1 MSKRPY
7 QHLPPLEHRPDGSPY
22 RITPPQKRRASGL
35 IRRECCNCEDG
46 NCLALDDGDTCAC
59 PQMISFSVCCKW
71 FRWAV
76 LPLDRTLE
84 AEIYRDRDLKRC
96 AECGGVFVPKSNPGQ
111 ILPGL
116 RRQSFTG
123 GRKQK
128 VNGKGGLLWTV
139 KSGISLDL
147 QGSASPQPGR
157 LVSFIIRPGKRASN
171 RPTKHAMTNTIY
183 IHQPEKAFSFTR
195 LPNFLFEAPTFQPLS
210 TKRRCCMPLSCAGRS
225 CPGRT
230 AGRTSTGGSTCTTH
244 LRGGRFAPLRAAESG
259 QHPAGV
265 AVCGAGGN
273 PETGLWKT
281 QPHLPEIY
289 EAVPNTDFKKSGY
302 GTPEG

>member
-96 AECGGVFVPKSNPGQ
+96 AECGG
-111 ILPGL
+111 
-116 RRQSFTG
+116 
-123 GRKQK
+123 
-128 VNGKGGLLWTV
+128 
-139 KSGISLDL
+139 SL
-147 QGSASPQPGR
+147 
-157 LVSFIIRPGKRASN
+157 LVSLSCFIRIFFLSLTLVAS
-171 RPTKHAMTNTIY
+171 
-183 IHQPEKAFSFTR
+183 IH
-195 LPNFLFEAPTFQPLS
+195 LLS
-210 TKRRCCMPLSCAGRS
+210 TSIS
-225 CPGRT
+225 
-230 AGRTSTGGSTCTTH
+230 S
-244 LRGGRFAPLRAAESG
+244 
-259 QHPAGV
+259 
-265 AVCGAGGN
+265 
-273 PETGLWKT
+273 
-281 QPHLPEIY
+281 
-289 EAVPNTDFKKSGY
+289 
-302 GTPEG
+302 

>member
-96 AECGGVFVPKSNPGQ
+96 AECGGVFVPKSNRGKYCPDCAARVH
-111 ILPGL
+111 
-116 RRQSFTG
+116 RRQKTESERKRLTIKSQASKCVEVVH
-123 GRKQK
+123 GRWPKKGTAKQ
-128 VNGKGGLLWTV
+128 
-139 KSGISLDL
+139 
-147 QGSASPQPGR
+147 R
-157 LVSFIIRPGKRASN
+157 LFRASV
-171 RPTKHAMTNTIY
+171 
-183 IHQPEKAFSFTR
+183 S
-195 LPNFLFEAPTFQPLS
+195 
-210 TKRRCCMPLSCAGRS
+210 
-225 CPGRT
+225 
-230 AGRTSTGGSTCTTH
+230 
-244 LRGGRFAPLRAAESG
+244 
-259 QHPAGV
+259 
-265 AVCGAGGN
+265 
-273 PETGLWKT
+273 
-281 QPHLPEIY
+281 
-289 EAVPNTDFKKSGY
+289 
-302 GTPEG
+302 